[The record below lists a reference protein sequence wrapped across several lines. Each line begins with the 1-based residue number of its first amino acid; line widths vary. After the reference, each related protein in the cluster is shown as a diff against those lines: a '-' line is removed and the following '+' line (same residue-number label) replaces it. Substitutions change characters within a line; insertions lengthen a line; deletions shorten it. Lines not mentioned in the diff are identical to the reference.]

1 MMRIKLICI
10 GKIKENYLADG
21 IRDFA
26 GQIGK
31 NVILEIIEL
40 PDEKTPQG
48 ASLVMENKIREI
60 EGDKILQKIDPKD
73 HVFALCIEGRQLST
87 AQLKKRMKSLKEQGV
102 ESLVFIIGGSLG
114 LSPNVIRRAKDKIS
128 FSAMTFPHQL
138 MRLILLE
145 QLSKVLPNLR

>member
-1 MMRIKLICI
+1 MRIKLICI